1 MYELLV
7 RNGFFLPSYNC
18 RMVSEA
24 YLSGI
29 MEGNIFCPLDSE
41 IRIKNCFCQPTK
53 GFMLSKLSEV
63 AREKRWTLGYFD
75 DVVPNKEWVLRM
87 LSTYKGDDEIFKKG
101 YIAPQVKEMKREERT
116 IKIPSKFLQG
126 LPVKKEGKRTKKL
139 RLKILQSAKK
149 LEKYS

>member
-1 MYELLV
+1 
-7 RNGFFLPSYNC
+7 
-18 RMVSEA
+18 
-24 YLSGI
+24 
-29 MEGNIFCPLDSE
+29 
-41 IRIKNCFCQPTK
+41 
-53 GFMLSKLSEV
+53 MLSKLSEV